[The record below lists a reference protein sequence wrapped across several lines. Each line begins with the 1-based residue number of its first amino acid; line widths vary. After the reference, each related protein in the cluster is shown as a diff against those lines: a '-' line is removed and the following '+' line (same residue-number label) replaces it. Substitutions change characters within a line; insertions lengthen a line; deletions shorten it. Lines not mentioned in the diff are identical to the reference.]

1 MQNTP
6 AELCER
12 VFYCAIISRLF
23 DDLHRAVVIAM
34 VAVLMMQT
42 TVYQVIHMVTVWHGF
57 VSAACAVAVFA
68 ASVHGVAA
76 VWVGIGYVQAVLVIM
91 LGVSVVQMPFVQI
104 IHMVAVLNGGVS
116 AVCAVNVGVVSMS
129 LAVGHFVYSYMG
141 WLKIYCG
148 RIVNVWRR
156 EINNSLKFHGFYSD
170 IA

>member
-42 TVYQVIHMVTVWHGF
+42 TVYQVIHMVAVWHGF

-68 ASVHGVAA
+68 ASVHHNARRGRGADA
-76 VWVGIGYVQAVLVIM
+76 HRAGNPHGRHVGWRCVR
-91 LGVSVVQMPFVQI
+91 
-104 IHMVAVLNGGVS
+104 
-116 AVCAVNVGVVSMS
+116 S
-129 LAVGHFVYSYMG
+129 LRRGRG
-141 WLKIYCG
+141 CG
-148 RIVNVWRR
+148 LRVFDNRSFLYAPV
-156 EINNSLKFHGFYSD
+156 
-170 IA
+170 

>member
-42 TVYQVIHMVTVWHGF
+42 TVYQVIHMVAVWHGF

-76 VWVGIGYVQAVLVIM
+76 VWVGIVYFQAVFIIM
-91 LGVSVVQMPFVQI
+91 LGVGVVQMPIVQV
-104 IHMVAVLNGGVS
+104 IHMVAMLDGGVS
-116 AVCAVNVGVVSMS
+116 AVCAVNVGVVCVC
-129 LAVGHFVYSYMG
+129 LTIGHFCMLLYRVVEN
-141 WLKIYCG
+141 LLQTHCK
-148 RIVNVWRR
+148 RLVKLNQ
-156 EINNSLKFHGFYSD
+156 
-170 IA
+170 

>member
-42 TVYQVIHMVTVWHGF
+42 TVYQVIHMVAVWHGF

-68 ASVHGVAA
+68 TSVHRVAA
-76 VWVGIGYVQAVLVIM
+76 IGIGIAHFQAVLVIM
-91 LGVSVVQMPFVQI
+91 LGVGVVQMPVVQVV
-104 IHMVAVLNGGVS
+104 HMVAVLNGGVS
-116 AVCAVNVGVVSMS
+116 AVFAVNVGVVSMS

-141 WLKIYCG
+141 WLKIYCA
-148 RIVNVWRR
+148 RIVNICQGK
-156 EINNSLKFHGFYSD
+156 INNYLKFNCFYSD

>member
-42 TVYQVIHMVTVWHGF
+42 TVYQVIHMVAVWHGF
-57 VSAACAVAVFA
+57 VSAACAVVGLA

-76 VWVGIGYVQAVLVIM
+76 VWVGIGYVQAVFIIM
-91 LGVSVVQMPFVQI
+91 LGMGVVQMLVVQVV
-104 IHMVAVLNGGVS
+104 HMVAVLNGGVS
-116 AVCAVNVGVVSMS
+116 AVCAVNVGVVCVC
-129 LAVGHFVYSYMG
+129 LTIGHFVCS
-141 WLKIYCG
+141 
-148 RIVNVWRR
+148 
-156 EINNSLKFHGFYSD
+156 
-170 IA
+170 

>member
-42 TVYQVIHMVTVWHGF
+42 TVYQVIHMVAVWHGF

-76 VWVGIGYVQAVLVIM
+76 VWVGIVYFQAVFIIM
-91 LGVSVVQMPFVQI
+91 LGVGVVQMPIVQV
-104 IHMVAVLNGGVS
+104 IHMVAMLDGGVS
-116 AVCAVNVGVVSMS
+116 AVCAVGVGVVCVC
-129 LAVGHFVYSYMG
+129 LTIGHFCMLLYRVVDN
-141 WLKIYCG
+141 LLQTHCK
-148 RIVNVWRR
+148 RLVKLNQ
-156 EINNSLKFHGFYSD
+156 
-170 IA
+170 

>member
-42 TVYQVIHMVTVWHGF
+42 TVYQVIHMVAVWHSF

-76 VWVGIGYVQAVLVIM
+76 VWGGGVYIEAVF
-91 LGVSVVQMPFVQI
+91 VV
-104 IHMVAVLNGGVS
+104 VAVVF
-116 AVCAVNVGVVSMS
+116 VV
-129 LAVGHFVYSYMG
+129 
-141 WLKIYCG
+141 
-148 RIVNVWRR
+148 
-156 EINNSLKFHGFYSD
+156 
-170 IA
+170 

>member
-42 TVYQVIHMVTVWHGF
+42 TVYQVIHMVALWQGC

-76 VWVGIGYVQAVLVIM
+76 VWVGIVYFQAVFIIM
-91 LGVSVVQMPFVQI
+91 LGVGVVQMPIVQV
-104 IHMVAVLNGGVS
+104 IHMVAMLDGGVS
-116 AVCAVNVGVVSMS
+116 AVCAVGVGVVCVC
-129 LAVGHFVYSYMG
+129 LTIGHFCMLLYRVVEN
-141 WLKIYCG
+141 LLQTHCK
-148 RIVNVWRR
+148 RLVKLNQ
-156 EINNSLKFHGFYSD
+156 
-170 IA
+170 

>member
-42 TVYQVIHMVTVWHGF
+42 TVDQIIHVVAVWHGF

-76 VWVGIGYVQAVLVIM
+76 VWVGIGYVQAVFIIM
-91 LGVSVVQMPFVQI
+91 LGVSVVQMPIVQI

-116 AVCAVNVGVVSMS
+116 AVCAVNVGVVCVC
-129 LAVGHFVYSYMG
+129 LTIGHFCMLLCRVVENLLRAHCKH
-141 WLKIYCG
+141 WANK
-148 RIVNVWRR
+148 NQ
-156 EINNSLKFHGFYSD
+156 
-170 IA
+170 

>member
-42 TVYQVIHMVTVWHGF
+42 TVYQVIHMVAVWHGF

-76 VWVGIGYVQAVLVIM
+76 VWVGIVYFQAVFIIM
-91 LGVSVVQMPFVQI
+91 LGVGVVQMPIVQV
-104 IHMVAVLNGGVS
+104 IHMVAMLDGGVS
-116 AVCAVNVGVVSMS
+116 AVCAVGVCVVSVG
-129 LAVGHFVYSYMG
+129 LAIGHGVCSCVGLVENGLPAHCKR
-141 WLKIYCG
+141 LPRK
-148 RIVNVWRR
+148 
-156 EINNSLKFHGFYSD
+156 INNALKFRCFYFD

>member
-42 TVYQVIHMVTVWHGF
+42 TVYQVIHMVAVWHGF

-68 ASVHGVAA
+68 ASMHRVATI
-76 VWVGIGYVQAVLVIM
+76 WVGIGYVQAVFIIM
-91 LGVSVVQMPFVQI
+91 LGVSVVQMP
-104 IHMVAVLNGGVS
+104 
-116 AVCAVNVGVVSMS
+116 
-129 LAVGHFVYSYMG
+129 
-141 WLKIYCG
+141 
-148 RIVNVWRR
+148 IV
-156 EINNSLKFHGFYSD
+156 
-170 IA
+170 

>member
-42 TVYQVIHMVTVWHGF
+42 TVYQVIHMVAVWHGF

-68 ASVHGVAA
+68 ASVHRVAA
-76 VWVGIGYVQAVLVIM
+76 IGIGIGYV
-91 LGVSVVQMPFVQI
+91 
-104 IHMVAVLNGGVS
+104 
-116 AVCAVNVGVVSMS
+116 
-129 LAVGHFVYSYMG
+129 
-141 WLKIYCG
+141 
-148 RIVNVWRR
+148 
-156 EINNSLKFHGFYSD
+156 
-170 IA
+170 

>member
-42 TVYQVIHMVTVWHGF
+42 TVYQVIHMVAVWHGF
-57 VSAACAVAVFA
+57 VSAACAVAVFT

-76 VWVGIGYVQAVLVIM
+76 VWVGIVYFQAVFIIM
-91 LGVSVVQMPFVQI
+91 LGVGVVQMP
-104 IHMVAVLNGGVS
+104 
-116 AVCAVNVGVVSMS
+116 
-129 LAVGHFVYSYMG
+129 
-141 WLKIYCG
+141 
-148 RIVNVWRR
+148 IV
-156 EINNSLKFHGFYSD
+156 
-170 IA
+170 